1 MLVLLSVCLCCC
13 HCRVT
18 LHRAGAGCCFRVLLC
33 ALCAMDGSCCR
44 CRRCQ
49 SGVCALE
56 RAYAGAAARCCHQS
70 SLYSLCFGVWL
81 LVPLQGASVRVLF
94 ALWSFVA
101 SAARCKVLLFALWSL
116 VPGAAAGVLLEGCA
130 VRELFALWSLVRCR
144 VLQLECDVRFGAGML
159 VPLEGVGTRYYCQR
173 AVCILGTCV
182 RVRCA
187 L

>member
-18 LHRAGAGCCFRVLLC
+18 LRRAGAGCCFRVLLC

-49 SGVCALE
+49 SGVCASE

-101 SAARCKVLLFALWSL
+101 SAARCR
-116 VPGAAAGVLLEGCA
+116 VLLEGCA
-130 VRELFALWSLVRCR
+130 VRELFALWSLVRAPASLR
-144 VLQLECDVRFGAGML
+144 ATPNASLQATSRNHTLLKLWTLTLGNTDFITLGNTANIVLIII
-159 VPLEGVGTRYYCQR
+159 T
-173 AVCILGTCV
+173 
-182 RVRCA
+182 
-187 L
+187 